1 MSPKDLKTYL
11 LNTFALAFT
20 FTNMENTLKI
30 TLLIFS
36 IIYTVI
42 NIYKLLTK
50 KQDANK

>member
-1 MSPKDLKTYL
+1 MSQQDFKTYL
-11 LNTFALAFT
+11 LSTAAIGFT
-20 FTNMENTLKI
+20 FTNMENILKI

-50 KQDANK
+50 KTDANK